1 MFKLFIGFIL
11 LSRLV
16 GNPFLAILI
25 LLVIV
30 YFLDRRY
37 VGIFPN
43 LMKPFRRV
51 RQISKLRT
59 TISLNPN
66 DVSSKFELAKQLS
79 ERKRYLEAKD
89 LFLQIQNRY
98 EQSAEFWVELGLVNL
113 KLGLIEEGES
123 QMLQG
128 LDINRKAQYG
138 QPYLRLAETFR
149 NTDRDKALHYVSEFQ
164 DIHTSSSEAYYLAGS
179 MYRALG
185 REEDAKQAF
194 NESTSIYRSLPKY
207 KKRQERRWALRSF
220 FAKWRS

>member
-1 MFKLFIGFIL
+1 MFKLFIGYIL
-11 LSRLV
+11 LSRIV

-30 YFLDRRY
+30 YLLDRRY

-43 LMKPFRRV
+43 VTKPFRRA

-66 DVSSKFELAKQLS
+66 DVSSKYELARHLS
-79 ERKRYLEAKD
+79 DRKRYTEAKD
-89 LFLQIQNRY
+89 LFLQIQSRY

-113 KLGLIEEGES
+113 KLGLLEEGES

-128 LDINRKAQYG
+128 LAINPKAQYG
-138 QPYLRLAETFR
+138 QPYLRLAEGLR
-149 NTDRDKALHYVSEFQ
+149 NTDRDKALYYVSQFQ
-164 DIHTSSSEAYYLAGS
+164 EIHTSSSEAYYLAGS

-185 REEDAKQAF
+185 REDDAKRAF
-194 NESTSIYRSLPKY
+194 AESTAIYRSLPKY
-207 KKRQERRWALRSF
+207 KKRQERRFALRSF
-220 FAKWRS
+220 FAKMR

>member
-1 MFKLFIGFIL
+1 MFKLFIGYIL

-43 LMKPFRRV
+43 VTKPFRRF

-59 TISLNPN
+59 TITLNPN
-66 DVSSKFELAKQLS
+66 DVSAKYELARHLS
-79 ERKRYLEAKD
+79 ERKKYSEAKD
-89 LFLQIQNRY
+89 LLLQIQGRY

-113 KLGLIEEGES
+113 KLGQMQEGEA

-128 LDINRKAQYG
+128 LEINRKAQYG
-138 QPYLRLAETFR
+138 QPYLRLAEAFR
-149 NTDRDKALHYVSEFQ
+149 NTDRDKALYYVSQFQ
-164 DIHTSSSEAYYLAGS
+164 EIQTSSSEAYYLAGS

-185 REEDAKQAF
+185 REEDAKRAF
-194 NESTSIYRSLPKY
+194 NESTAIYRSLPTY
-207 KKRQERRWALRSF
+207 KKRQERRFALRSF
-220 FAKWRS
+220 FAKLK

>member
-43 LMKPFRRV
+43 VTKPYRRI

-59 TISLNPN
+59 TIALNPN
-66 DVSSKFELAKQLS
+66 DVSAKFELARLLS
-79 ERKRYLEAKD
+79 ERKKYSEAKD
-89 LFLQIQNRY
+89 LLLQIQGRY
-98 EQSAEFWVELGLVNL
+98 EQSAEFWVDLGLINL
-113 KLGLIEEGES
+113 KLGHMEEGES

-128 LDINRKAQYG
+128 LEINRRAQYG
-138 QPYLRLAETFR
+138 QPYLRLAEAFR
-149 NTDRDKALHYVSEFQ
+149 NTNRDKALYYVSQFQ

-185 REEDAKQAF
+185 REDDAKRAF
-194 NESTSIYRSLPKY
+194 SESTAIYRSLPKY
-207 KKRQERRWALRSF
+207 KKRQERRFALRSF
-220 FAKWRS
+220 FANLR